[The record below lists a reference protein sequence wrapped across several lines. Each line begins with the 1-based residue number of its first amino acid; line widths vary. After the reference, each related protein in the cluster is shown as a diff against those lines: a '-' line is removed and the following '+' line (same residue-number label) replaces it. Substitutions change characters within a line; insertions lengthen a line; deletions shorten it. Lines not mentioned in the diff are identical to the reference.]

1 MVFFLENEINS
12 YEKETIS
19 NEYEKDHILSNK
31 DIKSECYPI
40 FPNSI
45 NGLTL
50 YYDIHLYLLSKLKDN
65 KIQYIPNI
73 LIQ

>member
-19 NEYEKDHILSNK
+19 NEYEKDHILSIK

-50 YYDIHLYLLSKLKDN
+50 YYDIRLYLLSKLKGN
-65 KIQYIPNI
+65 KNTIFPRYIN
-73 LIQ
+73 

>member
-19 NEYEKDHILSNK
+19 NEYEKDHILPNK

-50 YYDIHLYLLSKLKDN
+50 YYDIRLYLLSKLKGN
-65 KIQYIPNI
+65 KNTIFPRYIN
-73 LIQ
+73 